1 MLSLISLSTLTPVG
15 IAALILRLI
24 VSIIRFPA
32 RLYLPGPALSRFT
45 NLWYLWQMKRDCIK
59 NMASKV
65 LLTSL
70 PHTYSYVPT
79 GPIVRV
85 APNFYSISDHTATK
99 LIYGHGS
106 KYQKSDWY
114 DAWNFSGDL
123 SKTNL
128 FSERSSKKHAD
139 ERKKVASLYS
149 MTSLVAYEPFVDNCI
164 EILKQRL
171 DEFASTGRL
180 IDMGHWL
187 QCYAFDVIGKIT
199 FGDRFGFLDAGND
212 VGNMIEFLDD
222 SFTVCSYFGPY
233 VWLYPMFLKLSK
245 YIGIDQSYANGFSF
259 RHIQE
264 AKATMKN
271 YHADLP
277 SHMTMKVVQAQ
288 AQNPEK
294 ISDYDILATAGSN
307 VGAGSD
313 TTAISLSSI
322 LYNLLHTPACMER
335 LREEM
340 KSSGITGNPT
350 FKETQAMPYLQAVM
364 KEALRVHP
372 ATGFPIFRVVPPG
385 GEVLAGQFFPEG
397 TNVGVNSW
405 VSHYDTN
412 VYGPDAASFR
422 PERWLEANE
431 QQARL
436 MEQNFMPFGMGS
448 RTCIGKNIPLLEMS
462 KLIPV
467 LVRDFDFEL
476 TQDNKVDGWR
486 TRNRWFVKPRDFK
499 VIPTRRT

>member
-1 MLSLISLSTLTPVG
+1 
-15 IAALILRLI
+15 
-24 VSIIRFPA
+24 
-32 RLYLPGPALSRFT
+32 
-45 NLWYLWQMKRDCIK
+45 MKRGDFHQTNIK
-59 NMASKV
+59 
-65 LLTSL
+65 L
-70 PHTYSYVPT
+70 HQQH

-85 APNFYSISDHTATK
+85 APNWYSISDPTAAK

-106 KYQKSDWY
+106 KYQKSEWY
-114 DAWNFSGDL
+114 DAWNLMDDL
-123 SKTNL
+123 SLTNL
-128 FSERSSKKHAD
+128 FSVRSSTKHAED
-139 ERKKVASLYS
+139 RKKVASLYS

-164 EILKQRL
+164 EIFKQRL
-171 DEFASTGRL
+171 DEFATKGQL

-187 QCYAFDVIGKIT
+187 QCYAFDVIGNIT

-212 VGNMIEFLDD
+212 VGNMIDFLDG
-222 SFTVCSYFGPY
+222 SFAACSYFGLY
-233 VWLYPMFLKLSK
+233 IWLFPMFMKLSK
-245 YIGIDQSYANGFSF
+245 YLGMDQTYVASFSF

-294 ISDYDILATAGSN
+294 ISDYDILVTASSN

-313 TTAISLSSI
+313 TTAISLSSV
-322 LYNLLHTPACMER
+322 LYHLLHTPACMKR

-340 KSSGITGNPT
+340 KLSGITGNPT
-350 FKETQAMPYLQAVM
+350 FKETQAMPYLQAVI

-372 ATGFPIFRVVPPG
+372 ATGFPLFRVVPQG

-405 VSHYDTN
+405 VTHYDTN
-412 VYGPDAASFR
+412 IYGPDAATFR
-422 PERWLEANE
+422 PERWLEADE
-431 QQARL
+431 QQSKL
-436 MEQNFMPFGMGS
+436 MEQNFMAFGVGS
-448 RTCIGKNIPLLEMS
+448 RTCIGKNISLLEMN
-462 KLIPV
+462 KMIPV

-476 TQDNKVDGWR
+476 SQDNKVDGWTAR
-486 TRNRWFVKPRDFK
+486 TRWFVKPTDFK

>member
-1 MLSLISLSTLTPVG
+1 
-15 IAALILRLI
+15 
-24 VSIIRFPA
+24 
-32 RLYLPGPALSRFT
+32 
-45 NLWYLWQMKRDCIK
+45 MKRGDFHQTNIK
-59 NMASKV
+59 
-65 LLTSL
+65 L
-70 PHTYSYVPT
+70 HQQH
-79 GPIVRV
+79 GPIVRI
-85 APNFYSISDHTATK
+85 APNWYSISDPTAAK

-114 DAWNFSGDL
+114 DTWNPNDDL
-123 SKTNL
+123 SLTNL
-128 FSERSSKKHAD
+128 FSVRSSTKHAAD
-139 ERKKVASLYS
+139 RKKVASLYS

-164 EILKQRL
+164 EIFKQRL
-171 DEFASTGRL
+171 DEFATKGQL

-212 VGNMIEFLDD
+212 IGNMIDFLDGAITA
-222 SFTVCSYFGPY
+222 SSYLGLY
-233 VWLYPMFLKLSK
+233 VWLYPMFMKLSK
-245 YIGIDQSYANGFSF
+245 YLGMDQTYVASFSF

-277 SHMTMKVVQAQ
+277 SHMAMKVVQAQ

-294 ISDYDILATAGSN
+294 ISDYDVLVTAMSN

-313 TTAISLSSI
+313 TTAISLSSV
-322 LYNLLHTPACMER
+322 LYHLLHTPACMER
-335 LREEM
+335 LREET
-340 KSSGITGNPT
+340 KLSGITGNPT
-350 FKETQAMPYLQAVM
+350 FKETQAMPYLQAVI

-372 ATGFPIFRVVPPG
+372 ATGFPLFRVVPRG

-412 VYGPDAASFR
+412 IYGPDAATFR
-422 PERWLEANE
+422 PERWLEADE
-431 QQARL
+431 QQSKL
-436 MEQNFMPFGMGS
+436 MEQNFIAFGIGS
-448 RTCIGKNIPLLEMS
+448 RTCIGKNISLLEMN

-476 TQDNKVDGWR
+476 SQDNKVDGWM
-486 TRNRWFVKPRDFK
+486 TRNRWFVKPTDFK